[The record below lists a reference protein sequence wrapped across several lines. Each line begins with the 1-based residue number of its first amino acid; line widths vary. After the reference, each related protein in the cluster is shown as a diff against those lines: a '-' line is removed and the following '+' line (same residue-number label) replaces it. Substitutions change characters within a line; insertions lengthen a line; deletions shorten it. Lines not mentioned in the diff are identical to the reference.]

1 MDETEFRSPSIFYE
15 AVAIGVAVMINPC
28 ESALDVRPNRLN
40 ECEVTRAPVVSAGK
54 DDEKRRCV
62 DATVIAL
69 ERNLA
74 QDGHLTRARLVKDLA
89 RLSVLLGVLH
99 VRLRGSQVCQDAAR
113 ETGIKPQALER
124 SNNSVSSEFRAEPGN
139 ASIRI
144 RPIRCFRPHHLKICE
159 GAIQPIIEL

>member
-74 QDGHLTRARLVKDLA
+74 QYGHLFRALLVKHLA
-89 RLSVLLGVLH
+89 RLSVMLGVH
-99 VRLRGSQVCQDAAR
+99 HFRLR
-113 ETGIKPQALER
+113 
-124 SNNSVSSEFRAEPGN
+124 VSHVWE
-139 ASIRI
+139 
-144 RPIRCFRPHHLKICE
+144 E
-159 GAIQPIIEL
+159 GA